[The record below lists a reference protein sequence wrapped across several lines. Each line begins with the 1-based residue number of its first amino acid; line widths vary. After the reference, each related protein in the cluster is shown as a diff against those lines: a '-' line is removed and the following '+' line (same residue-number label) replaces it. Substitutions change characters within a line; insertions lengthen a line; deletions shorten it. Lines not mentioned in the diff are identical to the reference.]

1 MRDTT
6 VYSQRDMEN
15 KTVYQMDFESILQ
28 KFSLIEY
35 LILTKWNLETSE
47 IFYEIRTTY
56 NNLNVTNHYQ
66 MKSYSYDVV
75 LSLYFPNHSKSILL
89 CCLLNPI

>member
-47 IFYEIRTTY
+47 IKRFKIKQSKCYKSSSNEI
-56 NNLNVTNHYQ
+56 LF
-66 MKSYSYDVV
+66 
-75 LSLYFPNHSKSILL
+75 L
-89 CCLLNPI
+89 